1 MYCTIRA
8 YVCMCTYVCRL
19 LKGLAQK
26 REKQATR
33 KGEADRTA
41 VGADDDMTK
50 HLDWVEAWL
59 AILQRNLQSVD
70 NTHTQEYITRTHG
83 T

>member
-1 MYCTIRA
+1 MYVYICLQTIERA
-8 YVCMCTYVCRL
+8 
-19 LKGLAQK
+19 GAEE
-26 REKQATR
+26 REAGDE